1 MNCLIVDDNPLAS
14 LTLKQLASQVKS
26 ITIVGECSGAVEAY
40 DFLNKNQVDLL
51 FSDIEMPGM
60 SGLELVKSLS
70 VKPVIIFTSSQDK
83 YAAEAF
89 ELCVADYLIK
99 PINLQR
105 LLQAVS
111 RAEEIM
117 QRKNTE
123 ISKVSTGFIFIKEN
137 KAIKKINSEDILWIE
152 AMGDYVKIK
161 IGAKFHIVH
170 STLKQVED
178 KLDANLFV
186 RVHRSYIVAIDK
198 IESLEDNILTI
209 GGSPVPIAETY
220 KAPFLKKIKLM

>member
-26 ITIVGECSGAVEAY
+26 ISIIGECSSAVEAY

-70 VKPVIIFTSSQDK
+70 VKPIIIFTSSQDK

-99 PINLQR
+99 PVNLQR

-123 ISKVSTGFIFIKEN
+123 ISNVATDYIFIKEN
-137 KAIKKINSEDILWIE
+137 KAIKKITCDDILWIE
-152 AMGDYVKIK
+152 AMGDYVKIRV
-161 IGAKFHIVH
+161 GAKFHIVH
-170 STLKQVED
+170 STLKQLED
-178 KLDANLFV
+178 KLDASLFI
-186 RVHRSYIVAIDK
+186 RVHRSYIIAINK
-198 IESLEDNILTI
+198 LESLEDGILTI
-209 GGSPVPIAETY
+209 GGSSIPIAETY
-220 KAPFLKKIKLM
+220 KAQFLKKIKLV

>member
-14 LTLKQLASQVKS
+14 LTLKQLASQVKT
-26 ITIVGECSGAVEAY
+26 INIVGECSSAVEAY
-40 DFLNKNQVDLL
+40 DFISKNQVDVL

-70 VKPVIIFTSSQDK
+70 VKPIIIFTSSQKK

-99 PINLQR
+99 PVNLQR
-105 LLQAVS
+105 LLQATS

-117 QRKNTE
+117 QRSNTE
-123 ISKVSTGFIFIKEN
+123 ISNVATNFIFIKEN
-137 KAIKKINSEDILWIE
+137 KAIKKINCGDILWIE

-161 IGAKFHIVH
+161 VDAKFHIVH
-170 STLKQVED
+170 STLKQLED
-178 KLDANLFV
+178 KLDAQLFF
-186 RVHRSYIVAIDK
+186 RVHRSYIVAINK
-198 IESLEDNILTI
+198 IESMEDGILNI
-209 GGSPVPIAETY
+209 GGAAVPVADTY
-220 KAPFLKKIKLM
+220 KAQFLKKIKLV